1 MPDQSKIYQIKVQGQ
16 LDESWS
22 DWFDNMAI
30 TVSWLDQD
38 HPITTLTGTIVDQAA
53 LQSILRRLHDLNLT
67 LSAVVQIDA
76 NSEDE
81 IGGDERG
88 SI

>member
-1 MPDQSKIYQIKVQGQ
+1 MPDQPKIYQIKVQGQ

-22 DWFDNMAI
+22 DWFDNMTV

-38 HPITTLTGTIVDQAA
+38 RPITTLTGAIVDQAA
-53 LQSILRRLHDLNLT
+53 LQSILRRLHDLNLK
-67 LSAVVQIDA
+67 LSAVIQIDA

-81 IGGDERG
+81 IRG
-88 SI
+88 R